1 MANYFQKW
9 KAISNFLFD
18 KIGTRSFLH
27 YNSKP
32 SRILHKKISLFP
44 QFYQELVSFWESVS
58 EKQPSCISEIVG
70 RSVWNNT
77 YILKQGSTL
86 SYTRLYNR
94 GIIIIN
100 DLIDSGGNLMD
111 WSSAKLKFELADQD
125 MMSWLSIV
133 QAIPSSWKKQTIN
146 HRKRI
151 NNKTSSRC
159 CNTKYED

>member
-1 MANYFQKW
+1 MANYFQNW

-27 YNSKP
+27 YNFKP
-32 SRILHKKISLFP
+32 SRILHKK
-44 QFYQELVSFWESVS
+44 LVYVS

-70 RSVWNNT
+70 QCVWKNT

-133 QAIPSSWKKQTIN
+133 QAIPSTLKKQIIN
-146 HRKRI
+146 HHKRI
-151 NNKTSSRC
+151 NNKTPSRC